1 MWENNM
7 DKKELV
13 SKFVDKGF
21 LLAPE
26 MAVVL
31 ERENPERIF
40 KFLELVEKQSIRPLI
55 LTDSFFISLIGEQER
70 SESREMHGLDEPY
83 EPQAKRQTVLEVQP
97 LKVEIGQKLEES
109 VEARIEQKVEIS
121 LEGQGKK
128 DEGEDVFKSSLKSPN
143 GVRVI
148 YTHVDQP
155 RKIHVEDFV
164 VYFRNRFLR
173 LRDLIV
179 SRPELEKI
187 TSVNKIGSQ
196 KEEFSVIGMVQEKRT
211 TKNGNFFLAV
221 EDLTGV
227 QNIIV
232 SSKNQELFERAENLA
247 YDEVI
252 GVRGW
257 GNNVFLFANDII
269 QPEFYGKE
277 RKQGGKGYA
286 LFLSDIHIG
295 SNKFMEKEFKN
306 FLRWLNLEVEGKNKE
321 IAEKCRYL
329 FILGDVADG
338 IGVYP
343 GQEKELAITD
353 LQEQYDQAAYLL
365 SQVRDDIKIIM
376 IPGNHDATRDAQPQP
391 IFDEKYASALYKLKN
406 TIILSNPSSVNIG
419 ADEKF
424 EGYNVMLY
432 HGHSLNYYA
441 NNIPALV
448 NKGYKNPELLLSYLF
463 KRRHLAPTHG
473 STPYIPLERDP
484 FLIEKVPDI
493 VAMGELHKLSTTYNN
508 NVAFINCS
516 TWQARTSYQVKV
528 GHEPDPAK
536 VPAFDLAKNTIR
548 ILDFA

>member
-1 MWENNM
+1 M
-7 DKKELV
+7 DKKEIV
-13 SKFVDKGF
+13 SKFVDRGF

-26 MAVVL
+26 MIQML
-31 ERENPERIF
+31 EHENPEKIF
-40 KFLELVEKQSIRPLI
+40 RFMSLLEKQTTRPLV
-55 LTDSFFISLIGEQER
+55 LTDSFFISLIGEQEEIPTPTQVQR
-70 SESREMHGLDEPY
+70 ALAL
-83 EPQAKRQTVLEVQP
+83 EPQKTE
-97 LKVEIGQKLEES
+97 
-109 VEARIEQKVEIS
+109 VEARVGSE
-121 LEGQGKK
+121 LGKK
-128 DEGEDVFKSSLKSPN
+128 EKERESIEGLAAKKEREERLKTAN
-143 GVRVI
+143 GIRI
-148 YTHVDQP
+148 LYNHIDQP
-155 RKIHVEDFV
+155 KKINVDDFV
-164 VYFRNRFLR
+164 THFRNRYSRLKDFL
-173 LRDLIV
+173 V

-187 TSVNKIGSQ
+187 TSVSKIGAQ
-196 KEEFSVIGMVQEKRT
+196 KEEFSVIGMVQEKRI
-211 TKNGNFFLAV
+211 TKNGNVYLAV

-227 QNIIV
+227 QKIIV
-232 SSKNQELFERAENLA
+232 PSKNKELFDRAENLT

-257 GNNVFLFANDII
+257 GNNVFLFASEIV
-269 QPEFYGKE
+269 QPEFYIKE

-286 LFLSDIHIG
+286 LFLSDTHIG

-321 IAEKCRYL
+321 IAQKCRYL

-338 IGVYP
+338 VGVYP

-353 LQEQYDQAAYLL
+353 LQEQYDEAAYLL
-365 SQVRDDIKIIM
+365 SQVREDIKIIM

-391 IFDEKYASALYKLKN
+391 IFDEKYAAALYKLKN
-406 TIILSNPSSVNIG
+406 AIILGNPSSVNIG

-424 EGYNVMLY
+424 EGYNIMLY

-441 NNIPALV
+441 NNIPSLL

-493 VAMGELHKLSTTYNN
+493 VAMGELHKLSTAYNN

-516 TWQARTSYQVKV
+516 TWQARTPYQVKV

-548 ILDFA
+548 VLDFA

>member
-1 MWENNM
+1 M

-26 MAVVL
+26 MARFL

-40 KFLELVEKQSIRPLI
+40 KFLELIEGQSTRPLV
-55 LTDSFFISLIGEQER
+55 LTDSFFISLIGGQEVAESHTKKQTFLEIQPPKAEVEQRAESIIEER
-70 SESREMHGLDEPY
+70 EKI
-83 EPQAKRQTVLEVQP
+83 ALEKKEEEAP
-97 LKVEIGQKLEES
+97 LKTT
-109 VEARIEQKVEIS
+109 
-121 LEGQGKK
+121 
-128 DEGEDVFKSSLKSPN
+128 N
-143 GVRVI
+143 GVRVL
-148 YTHVDQP
+148 YTHINQP
-155 RKIHVEDFV
+155 RKINVGDFV

-173 LRDLIV
+173 LRDFLV

-187 TSVNKIGSQ
+187 TSVNKIGAQ
-196 KEEFSVIGMVQEKRT
+196 KEEFSVIGMVHEKRI
-211 TKNGNFFLAV
+211 TKNGNLYLAV
-221 EDLTGV
+221 EDLTGMQKV
-227 QNIIV
+227 IV
-232 SSKNQELFERAENLA
+232 PSRNKELFERAENLT
-247 YDEVI
+247 YDEVV

-257 GNNVFLFANDII
+257 GNNVFLFANDIV

-286 LFLSDIHIG
+286 LFISDVHIG
-295 SNKFMEKEFKN
+295 SNKFMENEFKN

-329 FILGDVADG
+329 FVLGDLVDG
-338 IGVYP
+338 VGVYP

-353 LQEQYDQAAYLL
+353 LQEQYDEASYLL

-391 IFDEKYASALYKLKN
+391 IFDEKYAAALYKLKN
-406 TIILSNPSSVNIG
+406 AIILSNPSSVNIG

-441 NNIPALV
+441 NNISSLV
-448 NKGYKNPELLLSYLF
+448 NKGYKNPELLLAYLF

-473 STPYIPLERDP
+473 STPYIPLEKDP

-493 VAMGELHKLSTTYNN
+493 VVMGELHKLSTAYNN

-516 TWQARTSYQVKV
+516 TWQAKTPYQVKV
-528 GHEPDPAK
+528 GHEPDLAK